1 MNNLDLKIMYAVAF
15 LFALWI
21 SPVQAETSKATPV
34 DQLKAAVNINEP
46 NNAVTVFLKNEW
58 EDIKYF
64 HRINRVK
71 SQAQLERNKK
81 QVKQIPANL
90 KKEITE
96 TAMGIG
102 EFVQSITGVN
112 KK

>member
-1 MNNLDLKIMYAVAF
+1 MNNLDLKIMWII
-15 LFALWI
+15 ALLLGLWM
-21 SPVQAETSKATPV
+21 SPVQADENKVNPV
-34 DQLKAAVNINEP
+34 DQIRAAVNINEP

-64 HRINRVK
+64 HRHSRVK
-71 SQAQLERNKK
+71 SQAQLERNK
-81 QVKQIPANL
+81 QQIRDLPANVQNSI
-90 KKEITE
+90 KQ

-102 EFVQSITGVN
+102 EFVQAITGVN